1 MTVRILTLLVV
12 LVGGLVTASCTLM
25 PINLTRGSGTLVTKS
40 FDIADFDSVS
50 ASHAFALA
58 ITQGDS
64 YSVQVTIDDN
74 FADML
79 IVEKDGSTLKLSLEP
94 GGYTNVT
101 QRAEI
106 TMPMLG
112 GLRLSGASS
121 AALAGFSGGMDFTGH
136 ASGASTIT
144 GDISAAK
151 TVLDISGASRVTLRG
166 ESDELDAK
174 ASGASKLNLG
184 ELAVRSATLDLSGA
198 SSALVNASEEINASA
213 SGSSKVVY
221 LGSPARVQENTSGAS
236 SVRQQ

>member
-25 PINLTRGSGTLVTKS
+25 PINLSRGSGTVVTKS

-58 ITQGDS
+58 ITQGDAF
-64 YSVQVTIDDN
+64 SVSVTVDDN
-74 FADML
+74 IADRL
-79 IVEKDGSTLKLSLEP
+79 TVEKQGATLVIALE
-94 GGYTNVT
+94 GGAYHNVT
-101 QRAEI
+101 ERAEI

-112 GLRLSGASS
+112 GLELSGAST
-121 AALAGFSGGMDFTGH
+121 AALSGFSGGAAFKGV

-144 GDISAAK
+144 GDLSADR

-213 SGSSKVVY
+213 SGSSTIVY